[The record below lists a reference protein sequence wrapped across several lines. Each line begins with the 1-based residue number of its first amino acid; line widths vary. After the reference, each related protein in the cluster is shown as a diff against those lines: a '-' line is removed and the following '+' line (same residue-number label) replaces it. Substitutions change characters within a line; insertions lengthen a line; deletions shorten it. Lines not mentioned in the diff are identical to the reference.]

1 MRILIIL
8 MSAALGFASTL
19 AAQQVKIGFVQVERV
34 MQDFPEWEDAL
45 KTFEKELESWQM
57 QLNEYESEIQS
68 MMQEFEQRAMLY
80 SPERKQEEQEKIL
93 EKRQEAV
100 KFYQDVFAQGGKAE
114 QRRLELLNPAYDKI
128 NRAIEILGEREEY
141 SMVFNAQGLLFA
153 KQEFDLTEEVLKIL
167 KTGVEVSPSGSR
179 SSGGPRR

>member
-8 MSAALGFASTL
+8 LSAALSFASTL
-19 AAQQVKIGFVQVERV
+19 AAQQVKIGFVQVERM
-34 MQDFPEWEDAL
+34 MQDFPEWEDAS
-45 KTFEKELESWQM
+45 KTYEKELESWQL
-57 QLNEYESEIQS
+57 QLREYESDIQT
-68 MMQEFEQRAMLY
+68 MEEAFQQRAMLY
-80 SPERKQEEQEKIL
+80 SPERKQEENEKIL

-100 KFYQDVFAQGGKAE
+100 KFYQDTFGQGGKAE
-114 QRRLELLNPAYDKI
+114 QRRNELMLPIYDKI

-141 SMVFNAQGLLFA
+141 SMIFNAQGLLFA

-167 KTGVEVSPSGSR
+167 KAGVEVSPSGSR